1 MGVVISLIFGV
12 AMAIVTGLLLIQGD
26 IRAWRFCVLVLLWAN
41 LFMRS
46 LEDRIY
52 ERAYHIEIEKR
63 LREKK
68 LEENGD
74 NTTDDD
80 AEKNVDRDA

>member
-12 AMAIVTGLLLIQGD
+12 AMAFITDWLLIPGD
-26 IRAWRFCVLVLLWAN
+26 IIVWQFCVLVLLWAN

-63 LREKK
+63 LREQK
-68 LEENGD
+68 LKENGD
-74 NTTDDD
+74 NTADDD